1 MAERGDGVPR
11 LLGFA
16 PAVALSQGT
25 VLFARQ
31 YEYYN
36 SELDVSTSRVFC
48 GLVATSSRWNGQMRR
63 AGRLGG
69 ARCVGCVCVSLRLV
83 CFDSSQTDMVHR
95 TPSPVVAQ

>member
-63 AGRLGG
+63 VGRLGG
-69 ARCVGCVCVSLRLV
+69 ARCMSFGVCV
-83 CFDSSQTDMVHR
+83 
-95 TPSPVVAQ
+95 